1 MMTPVI
7 RLYRDTDRAAVA
19 EICVRTAAAGSDARG
34 LYSDDL
40 LMPEVFALPYLEYA
54 PELAFVVVRPDEE
67 PARDAA
73 PADPADDVL
82 RVDDGRLTGYVIGVA
97 DTRDFVAWWERAWG
111 PGFAERHPGAGASP
125 SGRQP
130 GFSEAAL
137 LDAGN
142 DPGRM
147 VRGIT
152 AGELDRYPAHLHID
166 LLPENQGRG
175 LGRALMDTLRA
186 ALAARGVPGV
196 HLGMDPSNTR
206 ARAFYDRYGFQELP
220 SHSPGT
226 PLLGIAT
233 A

>member
-1 MMTPVI
+1 MPAI
-7 RLYRDTDRAAVA
+7 RPYRASDRAAVA
-19 EICVRTAAAGSDARG
+19 EVCVRTAAAGSDARG

-40 LMPEVFALPYLEYA
+40 LMPEVFALPYVDHA

-67 PARDAA
+67 LTRDGAT
-73 PADPADDVL
+73 ADPADDVL
-82 RVDDGRLTGYVIGVA
+82 HVDDGRLTGYVIGVA

-111 PGFAERHPGAGASP
+111 PGFAARHPEPGTPP
-125 SGRQP
+125 SGREP
-130 GFSEAAL
+130 RFSEPAL
-137 LDAGN
+137 LDAGK

-152 AGELDRYPAHLHID
+152 DEELDRYPAHLHID

-175 LGRALMDTLRA
+175 LGRALLDTLRA
-186 ALAARGVPGV
+186 ALAERRVPGV

-206 ARAFYDRYGFQELP
+206 ARAFYDRYGFHELP
-220 SHSPGT
+220 SHSPGA

-233 A
+233 V

>member
-1 MMTPVI
+1 MI
-7 RLYRDTDRAAVA
+7 RSYRATDRAAVA
-19 EICVRTAAAGSDARG
+19 EVCVRTAAGGSDARG

-40 LMPEVFALPYLEYA
+40 LMPEVFALPYVEYA
-54 PELAFVVVRPDEE
+54 PDLAFVVVRPDEE
-67 PARDAA
+67 LAGV

-97 DTRDFVAWWERAWG
+97 DTRDFVSWWELAWG
-111 PGFAERHPGAGASP
+111 PGFAERHPRAGASP
-125 SGRQP
+125 SGREP
-130 GFSEAAL
+130 RFSEAAL
-137 LDAGN
+137 LDAGK

-152 AGELDRYPAHLHID
+152 ADELDRYPAHLHID

-175 LGRALMDTLRA
+175 LGRQLMDTLRA
-186 ALAARGVPGV
+186 TLAERGAPGV
-196 HLGMDPSNTR
+196 HLGMDPDNTR

-220 SHSPGT
+220 SHSPGS